1 MDSNYAMTGTG
12 TWDPLGYT
20 GIMLNKLNTK
30 YYKHT
35 QPFTMSDP
43 SNQRRTNSRNLKA
56 FNTDTKRLE
65 G

>member
-1 MDSNYAMTGTG
+1 MTGTG

-43 SNQRRTNSRNLKA
+43 TRPISAEQIQET
-56 FNTDTKRLE
+56 
-65 G
+65 